1 MFIYVCGNK
10 KKILLRKYKDI
21 IFGKIDIEL
30 FRVFDVYMYVVNIMI
45 GFGLKWVVFFR

>member
-1 MFIYVCGNK
+1 MI
-10 KKILLRKYKDI
+10 RKYKDI

-30 FRVFDVYMYVVNIMI
+30 FRIFDVVNIKI